1 MAWWIPTALII
12 AGLLVSAPLRTG
24 IWVAALAWMGIA
36 CLRNVRQCGRTHC
49 RYTGPYYLAMVV
61 PVSIVGGGIIPLS
74 LYGWLALG
82 IIILGGGYAIWW
94 GTERVWGKF
103 SIGT

>member
-1 MAWWIPTALII
+1 MSAHDRKWEQEAQ
-12 AGLLVSAPLRTG
+12 GLSVS
-24 IWVAALAWMGIA
+24 
-36 CLRNVRQCGRTHC
+36 
-49 RYTGPYYLAMVV
+49 
-61 PVSIVGGGIIPLS
+61 
-74 LYGWLALG
+74 GWLEFA